1 LKSLCLNNLQ
11 IPKFLNR
18 ASAIAAL
25 TAIILFRRN
34 IGAEVSLFTGIEA
47 FPTSAAA
54 ILLGYLSLLK
64 RTSR

>member
-1 LKSLCLNNLQ
+1 VKSLCLNNFQNL
-11 IPKFLNR
+11 KFLNR

-25 TAIILFRRN
+25 TAIILFLRN
-34 IGAEVSLFTGIEA
+34 IGAEVSLFTGIEE

-64 RTSR
+64 RTSQ